1 MLRAGSTCCSTSPRA
16 SRGGARA
23 RDDAAVDAALEL
35 DAAAARAD
43 AAAAG
48 PAADDGEDD
57 AEALERVRKRLED
70 SRKSNAALATSVL
83 QMIGPY
89 NWVACQNCG
98 HRNNSGTR
106 CLQCGH
112 SIEFDVME

>member
-1 MLRAGSTCCSTSPRA
+1 MLTVVHFEA
-16 SRGGARA
+16 SVRPPQHFEH
-23 RDDAAVDAALEL
+23 ALI
-35 DAAAARAD
+35 
-43 AAAAG
+43 
-48 PAADDGEDD
+48 P
-57 AEALERVRKRLED
+57 RKRLED
-70 SRKSNAALATSVL
+70 GRKSNAALATSVL

>member
-1 MLRAGSTCCSTSPRA
+1 MSWYRSASPSPGFPAAAPRRAPSGAPR
-16 SRGGARA
+16 
-23 RDDAAVDAALEL
+23 
-35 DAAAARAD
+35 AAARAD

-57 AEALERVRKRLED
+57 AEALKRVRKRLED

>member
-1 MLRAGSTCCSTSPRA
+1 MRKVCRSTFGSQASSPKVIITPPGGKGGGEGGGEGGGGEGG
-16 SRGGARA
+16 GGAGGGEGGG
-23 RDDAAVDAALEL
+23 DDDPETLK
-35 DAAAARAD
+35 
-43 AAAAG
+43 
-48 PAADDGEDD
+48 
-57 AEALERVRKRLED
+57 RVRKRLED
-70 SRKSNAALATSVL
+70 GRKANAVLATSVL